1 MKTEIPAKWAN
12 LLLKAGYEDPRYAGV
27 ASMRQLSYKIDVNTT
42 TISRLI
48 TKGEVL
54 SDELMQKI
62 ADALKVQVE
71 ELYGLAT
78 GVAARPMTLPAG
90 TEKLTEREKNALAE
104 IVRTLVSLKE
114 AEHDTLDEKSRQP
127 AEPAKEKRDRH
138 LKSVA
143 RKRVIKPHPTD
154 NEGDP
159 VT

>member
-1 MKTEIPAKWAN
+1 MKAEIPAKWAS
-12 LLLKAGYEDPRYAGV
+12 LLLKAGYEDPRYPGI
-27 ASMRQLSYKIDVNTT
+27 ASMRQLSYKIGVPPT
-42 TISRLI
+42 TISKLM

-62 ADALKVQVE
+62 ATGLNAPVE

-78 GVAARPMTLPAG
+78 GVVAKPMTLPAG

-114 AEHDTLDEKSRQP
+114 EDHDARNEKSRQP
-127 AEPAKEKRDRH
+127 AKPAQEKSARH

-143 RKRVIKPHPTD
+143 RQRVIKPRPTD
-154 NEGDP
+154 NEDGH

>member
-1 MKTEIPAKWAN
+1 MKTEIPAKWAS

-42 TISRLI
+42 TISKLM

-62 ADALKVQVE
+62 ADALNVPVE

-78 GVAARPMTLPAG
+78 GVVARPMTLPAG

-114 AEHDTLDEKSRQP
+114 EDHDARNEKSRHP
-127 AEPAKEKRDRH
+127 AQSGKEKRDRH

-154 NEGDP
+154 NQDGP
-159 VT
+159 AT